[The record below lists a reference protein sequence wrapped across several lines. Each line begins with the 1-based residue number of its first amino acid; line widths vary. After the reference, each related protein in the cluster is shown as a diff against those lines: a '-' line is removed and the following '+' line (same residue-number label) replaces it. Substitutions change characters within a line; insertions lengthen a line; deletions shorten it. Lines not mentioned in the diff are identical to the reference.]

1 MLDPKI
7 IFLEFYNQ
15 MKNLFLVAMFFALS
29 TISFAQ
35 SSVSGIVKDQND
47 AVIAGAKVTLRNI
60 SPNQKNVALTNQNG
74 EFSFQ
79 TVVLGSYELVVSA
92 NGFSSNSQSFSI
104 SANESKK
111 IDISLE
117 IGKSNLSV
125 TAEIGIEVDKD
136 KVPQAVNLISKE
148 EISQRTTA
156 VLGQAVDEEVGVA
169 FQRTSPTLGGV
180 FIRGLAGKNVNVF
193 VDGVRYTNSAQRGGI
208 NSFFNLNEPTNLQT
222 VEIIRGPSAAQYG
235 SDSLGGT
242 ISLLT
247 RNANTDGK
255 LHGDV
260 STSFNSADRS
270 FGSQAFL
277 SFGTDKFG
285 GYGNIA
291 ERRVNNLRT
300 AQGIESHAAV
310 TRFLGLSSKILGE
323 RLPDTSFTQYGG
335 AIRLN
340 YAPTFDNQFV
350 FYYQRNQQ
358 DGGKRWDQLQ
368 GGDGNLIAD
377 LRNLQGDFG
386 YIRYNKQNAGI
397 FDNANFAVS
406 YNAQREE
413 RVNQGGQGNPFAAIT
428 HQYEKTKAIGGNF
441 FFDKQIKQANFL
453 IGGDYYNERI
463 TSPAFTV
470 DPVLN
475 RSTLSRPRIPNQARF
490 RHGGLFVQNSVELF
504 NEKIRVSG
512 AIRYGVASYRA
523 RQSDSPLV
531 LGQPLWRDDSW
542 RDGDWSGR
550 IGAVGR
556 LTNHLKLAFNY
567 SRGFRYPSMTDFG
580 TLGLTGD
587 GFEIDYTS
595 AIVLGGLVGTTAGS
609 DAVSTGLAV
618 SKQRSELSNN
628 IDFSVRW
635 SHKRIETDFT
645 VFRLDINESI
655 TKQALILPAGSVGRQ
670 LGDQIITSQLANG
683 VVFVPLSTAP
693 VLVRAN
699 FSDAKL
705 YGFEYELDANITN
718 YLKFRGNYTYV
729 KSQDK
734 VSGLPPNIEGG
745 TPPPTGF
752 VSFKFTQPR
761 FWIEAFSTIADRQ
774 DRLSSLDISDRRTGA
789 TRSRAQIQNY
799 FRRGACVL
807 GLTNNPG
814 TCGTAGTTTLLSTGE
829 TLTQVQN
836 RVLGVGVNS
845 APLLTY
851 LPGYGLVNL
860 RGSFNLTKKAS
871 VFLAFENIFDKI
883 YRNPSWGIDGSGR
896 TITMQVRY
904 KF

>member
-1 MLDPKI
+1 
-7 IFLEFYNQ
+7 
-15 MKNLFLVAMFFALS
+15 MKNLLLTLVFFTFSTALFGQ
-29 TISFAQ
+29 TNI
-35 SSVSGIVKDQND
+35 SGIVKDQNG
-47 AVIAGAKVTLRNI
+47 AVVAGARVTIRNI
-60 SPNQKNVALTNQNG
+60 NSTQRNVAVTNENG
-74 EFSFQ
+74 EFKFLSVSLGNYELSIAADGFSRQ
-79 TVVLGSYELVVSA
+79 TQSLIVSNSDEIKLDISLNLGESNFTVTAETGGDLEKDNVPQSLNVISRDQITQRTTVVLA
-92 NGFSSNSQSFSI
+92 
-104 SANESKK
+104 
-111 IDISLE
+111 
-117 IGKSNLSV
+117 
-125 TAEIGIEVDKD
+125 
-136 KVPQAVNLISKE
+136 
-148 EISQRTTA
+148 
-156 VLGQAVDEEVGVA
+156 QAVDEEAGVA

-180 FIRGLAGKNVNVF
+180 SIRGLAGKNVNVF

-208 NSFFNLNEPTNLQT
+208 NTFFNLNEPTNLQT
-222 VEIIRGPSAAQYG
+222 IEVIRGPSAAQYG

-247 RNANTDGK
+247 RNASSEGK

-260 STSFNSADRS
+260 SASFSSADRS
-270 FGSQAFL
+270 FGSQVFL
-277 SFGTDKFG
+277 SFGSDKFG

-310 TRFLGLSSKILGE
+310 TRFLGLSSKVLGE

-340 YAPTFDNQFV
+340 YAASLENQFV

-386 YIRYNKQNAGI
+386 YVRYNKQNAGF
-397 FDNANFAVS
+397 FDNANFAIS

-413 RVNQGGQGNPFAAIT
+413 RVNQGGQGNPFAAIV
-428 HQYEKTKAIGGNF
+428 HQYERTKSVGGNF
-441 FFDKQIKQANFL
+441 FFDKQIKQANIL
-453 IGGDYYNERI
+453 IGGDYYNEKI

-475 RSTLSRPRIPNQARF
+475 RSIISRPRIPDQARF
-490 RHGGLFVQNSVELF
+490 RHGGLFIQNSVELF

-512 AIRYGVASYRA
+512 ALRYGVASYRA
-523 RQSDSPLV
+523 RESDSPIV
-531 LGQPLWRDDSW
+531 LGQPLWRNDRW
-542 RDGDWSGR
+542 RGGDWSGR

-556 LTNHLKLAFNY
+556 LTPHLKIAFNY
-567 SRGFRYPSMTDFG
+567 SRGFRYPSMTDLG

-587 GFEIDYTS
+587 GFEVDFTS
-595 AIVLGGLVGTTAGS
+595 AGGLGGLIGTTAGI
-609 DAVSTGLAV
+609 DAVSTGLGVA
-618 SKQRSELSNN
+618 KQSSELSNN
-628 IDFSVRW
+628 IDVSLRW
-635 SHKRIETDFT
+635 SRKRIETDFT
-645 VFRLDINESI
+645 VFRLDINDSI
-655 TKQALILPAGSVGRQ
+655 VKQALILPNGVVGRQ
-670 LGDQIITSQLANG
+670 LGDQIISSQLPNG
-683 VVFVPLSTAP
+683 VVFVSVSTAP

-699 FSDAKL
+699 YSDAKL
-705 YGFEYELDANITN
+705 YGFEYELDVNITS

-729 KSQDK
+729 KSEDK
-734 VSGLPPNIEGG
+734 INSLPPNIEGG
-745 TPPPTGF
+745 VPPPTGF
-752 VSFKFTQPR
+752 VSFKFTQPK
-761 FWIEAFSTIADRQ
+761 FWIEAYSTVAARQ
-774 DRLSSLDISDRRTGA
+774 NRLSSLDISDRRTGA

-814 TCGTAGTTTLLSTGE
+814 TCGTSGTTTLLSTGE

-836 RVLGVGVNS
+836 RVLGFGVNS
-845 APLLTY
+845 APMFTY
-851 LPGYGLVNL
+851 LPGYGLVNA
-860 RGSFNLTKKAS
+860 RGSFTISKKAS
-871 VFLAFENIFDKI
+871 VFVAFENIFDKQ

-896 TITMQVRY
+896 SLNLQIRF

>member
-1 MLDPKI
+1 M
-7 IFLEFYNQ
+7 IFGQ
-15 MKNLFLVAMFFALS
+15 TV
-29 TISFAQ
+29 
-35 SSVSGIVKDQND
+35 VSGIVKDQND
-47 AVIAGAKVTLRNI
+47 AVVTGAKVTIRNI
-60 SPNQKNVALTNQNG
+60 ASAQRNVVLTNVNG
-74 EFSFQ
+74 EFSFP
-79 TVVLGSYELVVSA
+79 TVLTGSYEIVVVA
-92 NGFSSNSQSFSI
+92 VGFSKQNRDLTVNNTQEI
-104 SANESKK
+104 K
-111 IDISLE
+111 IEISL
-117 IGKSNLSV
+117 NLGEGNFTV
-125 TAEIGIEVDKD
+125 TAETGGDLEKD
-136 KVPQAVNLISKE
+136 NVPQAVNVISRDQ
-148 EISQRTTA
+148 ITQRTTA
-156 VLGQAVDEEVGVA
+156 VLAQAVDEEVGVA
-169 FQRTSPTLGGV
+169 FQRTSPTLGGI

-208 NSFFNLNEPTNLQT
+208 NTFFNLNEPSNLQT
-222 VEIIRGPSAAQYG
+222 IEVIRGPSAAQYG

-242 ISLLT
+242 VSLLT
-247 RNANTDGK
+247 RNASSDGK
-255 LHGDV
+255 IHGEF
-260 STSFNSADRS
+260 SASGSSADRS
-270 FGSQAFL
+270 IGSQAFL
-277 SFGTDKFG
+277 SFGNDKFG

-310 TRFLGLSSKILGE
+310 TRFLGLSSKVLGN

-340 YAPTFDNQFV
+340 YALSRENQVV

-386 YIRYNKQNAGI
+386 YVRYNKQRLGV
-397 FDNANFAVS
+397 FDNLNLALS

-413 RVNQGGQGNPFAAIT
+413 RVNQGGQGNPFATIT
-428 HQYEKTKAIGGNF
+428 HQYERTRSTGGNF

-453 IGGDYYNERI
+453 FGGDFYSEKI

-475 RSTLSRPRIPNQARF
+475 RSTLSRPRIPDQARF
-490 RHGGLFVQNSVELF
+490 RHGGLFVQNSLELF
-504 NEKIRVSG
+504 DEKLRVSG
-512 AIRYGVASYRA
+512 ALRYGIASYRA
-523 RQSDSPLV
+523 RQSDSPIV
-531 LGQPLWRDDSW
+531 AGQPLWRNDSW

-556 LTNHLKLAFNY
+556 VTNNLKIAFNY
-567 SRGFRYPSMTDFG
+567 SRGFRYPSMTDLG

-587 GFEIDYTS
+587 GFEVDFTS
-595 AIVLGGLVGTTAGS
+595 AVGLNGLVGTTAGI
-609 DAVSTGLAV
+609 DAVSSGLGV

-628 IDFSVRW
+628 IDFSLRF
-635 SHKRIETDFT
+635 SHKRVETDFT
-645 VFRLDINESI
+645 IFRLDINDSI
-655 TKQALILPAGSVGRQ
+655 VKQALILPAGAVGRQ
-670 LGDQIITSQLANG
+670 IADQTITNQLANG
-683 VVFVPLSTAP
+683 VVFVAASTAP

-699 FSDAKL
+699 YSDAKL
-705 YGFEYELDANITN
+705 YGFEYELDTNITN

-734 VSGLPPNIEGG
+734 LTGLPPNIEGG

-752 VSFKFTQPR
+752 VSFKFIQPKY
-761 FWIEAFSTIADRQ
+761 WIEAYSTIAARS

-789 TRSRAQIQNY
+789 TRSRTQIQNY

-814 TCGTAGTTTLLSTGE
+814 TCGTSGTTTLLSTGE
-829 TLTQVQN
+829 NLTQVQN

-845 APLLTY
+845 APLFTY

-860 RGSFNLTKKAS
+860 RGSFTVSKKAS
-871 VFLAFENIFDKI
+871 IFVAFENIFDKQ
-883 YRNPSWGIDGSGR
+883 YRNPSWGIDGIGR
-896 TITMQVRY
+896 SLNLQLRF

>member
-1 MLDPKI
+1 
-7 IFLEFYNQ
+7 
-15 MKNLFLVAMFFALS
+15 MKNLFLVAIFFALA

-60 SPNQKNVALTNQNG
+60 TPNQRIVGLTNQNG

-79 TVVLGSYELVVSA
+79 TVALGSYELSVSA
-92 NGFSSNSQSFSI
+92 EGFSSNSQSFSI

-111 IDISLE
+111 LDISLQ
-117 IGKSNLSV
+117 IGQSNLTV
-125 TAEIGIEVDKD
+125 TAEIGGEVEKD

-148 EISQRTTA
+148 QISQRTTA

-208 NSFFNLNEPTNLQT
+208 NTFFNLNEPTNLQT
-222 VEIIRGPSAAQYG
+222 IEVIRGPSAAQYG

-300 AQGIESHAAV
+300 AQGVESHAAV
-310 TRFLGLSSKILGE
+310 TRFLGLSSKVLGE

-386 YIRYNKQNAGI
+386 YIRYNKQNAGF
-397 FDNANFAVS
+397 FDNANFAIS

-413 RVNQGGQGNPFAAIT
+413 RVNQGGQGNPFGDIT
-428 HQYEKTKAIGGNF
+428 HQYEKTKSFGGNF
-441 FFDKQIKQANFL
+441 FLDKQVKQANFL
-453 IGGDYYNERI
+453 FGGDVYREKVV
-463 TSPAFTV
+463 SPAFIVTG
-470 DPVLN
+470 LSATN
-475 RSTLSRPRIPNQARF
+475 SIGFTRLSRPRVPDNARF
-490 RHGGLFVQNSVELF
+490 VHGGLFIQNSVELF
-504 NEKIRVSG
+504 DEKIRVSG
-512 AIRYGVASYRA
+512 ALRYGVVSYRA
-523 RQSDSPLV
+523 RQSDAAIVGGIPLFGNDS
-531 LGQPLWRDDSW
+531 LRDS
-542 RDGDWSGR
+542 GWSGR
-550 IGAVGR
+550 IGVVGR
-556 LTNHLKLAFNY
+556 LTSNLKVAFNY
-567 SRGFRYPSMTDFG
+567 SRGFRYPNITDLG

-587 GFEIDYTS
+587 GFETDFAS
-595 AIVLGGLVGTTAGS
+595 ASALRGTIGTTADS
-609 DAVSTGLAV
+609 TAVSTGIGV

-628 IDFSVRW
+628 IDFSVRFN
-635 SHKRIETDFT
+635 HKRVETDFT
-645 VFRLDINESI
+645 VFRLDINDSI
-655 TKQALILPAGSVGRQ
+655 VKQALILPAGAVGSR
-670 LGDQIITSQLANG
+670 LGDQTITSQLANG
-683 VVFVPLSTAP
+683 VVFVPASTTP
-693 VLVRAN
+693 VLVRTN
-699 FSDAKL
+699 YSDAKL

-729 KSQDK
+729 KAQDK
-734 VSGLPPNIEGG
+734 VTGLPPNIEGG
-745 TPPPTGF
+745 TPPATAF
-752 VSFKFTQPR
+752 LSFKFTQPR
-761 FWIEAFSTIADRQ
+761 YWIEAYSTIANRQ
-774 DRLSSLDISDRRTGA
+774 DRLSTLDLSDRRTGA

-814 TCGTAGTTTLLSTGE
+814 TCGTSGTTTLRSTGE
-829 TLTQVQN
+829 TLLQVQD
-836 RVLGVGVNS
+836 RVLGVGVTS
-845 APLLTY
+845 APLFRY
-851 LPGYGLVNL
+851 LPGYGLINL
-860 RGSFNLTKKAS
+860 RGSFTVSKKAS
-871 VFLAFENIFDKI
+871 VFVAFENIFDKQ

-896 TITMQVRY
+896 SLSLQFRY

>member
-1 MLDPKI
+1 
-7 IFLEFYNQ
+7 
-15 MKNLFLVAMFFALS
+15 MKNLFLVAIVFALA

-47 AVIAGAKVTLRNI
+47 SVIAGAKVTLRSI
-60 SPNQKNVALTNQNG
+60 TPKQRIVGLTNQNG

-79 TVVLGSYELVVSA
+79 TVALGSYELSVSA
-92 NGFSSNSQSFSI
+92 EGFASSSQSFAI

-111 IDISLE
+111 FDISLQ
-117 IGKSNLSV
+117 IGQSNLTV
-125 TAEIGIEVDKD
+125 TAEIGGDVDKD

-208 NSFFNLNEPTNLQT
+208 NTFFNLNEPTNLQT
-222 VEIIRGPSAAQYG
+222 IEVIRGPSAAQYG

-300 AQGIESHAAV
+300 AQGVESHAAV
-310 TRFLGLSSKILGE
+310 TRFLGLSSKVLGE

-386 YIRYNKQNAGI
+386 YIRYNKQNAGF

-413 RVNQGGQGNPFAAIT
+413 RVNQGGQGNPFGGIT
-428 HQYEKTKAIGGNF
+428 HQYERTRSIGGNF
-441 FFDKQIKQANFL
+441 FVDKQVKQANFL
-453 IGGDYYNERI
+453 IGGDIYNERI
-463 TSPAFTV
+463 TSPSFVT
-470 DPVLN
+470 DPILN
-475 RSTLSRPRIPNQARF
+475 RSTLARPRIPNQARF
-490 RHGGLFVQNSVELF
+490 LHGGFFVQNSLELF
-504 NEKIRVSG
+504 NEKVRVSG
-512 AIRYGVASYRA
+512 ALRYGVASYRA
-523 RQSDSPLV
+523 QQSDSPIV
-531 LGQPLWRDDSW
+531 SGQPLWKNDSW

-550 IGAVGR
+550 IGVVGR
-556 LTNHLKLAFNY
+556 VTGNLKLAFNY
-567 SRGFRYPSMTDFG
+567 SRGFRYPNMTDLG

-587 GFEIDYTS
+587 GFETDYSS
-595 AIVLGGLVGTTAGS
+595 AAGLGGFVGTTAGS
-609 DAVSTGLAV
+609 DAVSTGRGV
-618 SKQRSELSNN
+618 SKLRSELSNN
-628 IDFSVRW
+628 IDFSIRFN
-635 SHKRIETDFT
+635 HKRVETDFT
-645 VFRLDINESI
+645 VFRLDINDSI
-655 TKQALILPAGSVGRQ
+655 VKQALILPAGSVGRQ
-670 LGDQIITSQLANG
+670 LGDQTITSQLANG
-683 VVFVPLSTAP
+683 VVFVPASTTP
-693 VLVRAN
+693 VLVRTN
-699 FSDAKL
+699 DSDAKL

-729 KSQDK
+729 KAQDK
-734 VSGLPPNIEGG
+734 VTGLPPNIEGG
-745 TPPPTGF
+745 TPPATAF
-752 VSFKFTQPR
+752 LSFKFTQPR
-761 FWIEAFSTIADRQ
+761 YWIEAYSTIANRQ
-774 DRLSSLDISDRRTGA
+774 DRLSSLDLSDRRTGA
-789 TRSRAQIQNY
+789 TRSRTQIQNY

-814 TCGTAGTTTLLSTGE
+814 TCGTSGTTTLRSTGE
-829 TLTQVQN
+829 TLLQVQD
-836 RVLGVGVNS
+836 RVLGVGVTS
-845 APLLTY
+845 APMFRY

-860 RGSFNLTKKAS
+860 RGSFTVSKKAS
-871 VFLAFENIFDKI
+871 VFVAFENIFDKQ

-896 TITMQVRY
+896 SLSLQFRY